1 MTYITIIGRG
11 HGGTRAM
18 SHTLQAS
25 GVYMGHPLNR
35 SGDLVPPKD
44 MYDACRLMAP
54 HIQWLGGLQWNF
66 EALHTMPIPQE
77 FTDLV
82 ERYLGSL
89 SRSSAPHKG
98 WKIPETTL
106 VFPWII
112 RLFPETKFIH
122 WVRNPRDN
130 ILARHMTD
138 DLADFGIEYPQ
149 AAQFLEEQYP
159 ELAQSLLAQSAEA
172 RNEVILRLQRAISW
186 QYQYEIVKA
195 TPKPKQWL
203 RVRFEDF
210 VLDQE
215 RTLEQLSTFLELPL
229 QKIAVRPESVGRYD
243 RATGLSYFDF
253 LAEGMHE
260 FGYEIPTD
268 ESAATSAPS
277 AVDSAS
283 PPKQKQ
289 TKNKPAKNKP
299 DVKEQ
304 VSMAASRKKAES
316 AKAGTTTKA
325 AARGRS
331 KNKRPNIILFGIDSL
346 RADHMS
352 SYGYERLTTP
362 HLDRFAE
369 QGTLFER
376 NYSPSVPTTPAYA
389 SMLTGRDC
397 FGTQVVAL
405 RHKGGLRED
414 VPTLAEILRDEGY
427 TSTCVG
433 FSGNPS
439 SRGFDKYIDYA
450 AWGSWNEGRS
460 PKAQNLNDV
469 AIPELDRLVKGK
481 EPFFLFLRHM
491 DPHAPYLPPE
501 PYERAFYHG
510 NETNKKNKS
519 MEPVMHFK
527 PFRDFFASWMP
538 PGITDKDYVIAQ
550 YDGAIAYMD
559 ACIQTIFNALAAHG
573 IEEET
578 IVIINGDHGETLYEH
593 ECWFDHHGMYDN
605 VLYVPLI
612 IRYPGKVPAGKR
624 VGGYT
629 QHKDL
634 VPTILELAGIEKEL
648 EMEGRS
654 LIPMINGE
662 VASHESEFYI
672 TECTWM
678 RKHGWRTPQWK
689 LMIALEP
696 DFHFKPEIE
705 LYNLIEDPEENNNL
719 ADSQPGVVAML
730 RDRMDAWITK
740 RESETGKPNPMHHQ
754 GDWHGHEGVGP
765 FKSSQQAYD
774 TLHIGD
780 PNQAA
785 KLQAKSRD

>member
-1 MTYITIIGRG
+1 MTMITIIGRG
-11 HGGTRAM
+11 HGGTRAI

-25 GVYMGHPLNR
+25 GVYMGHPLNV
-35 SGDLVPPKD
+35 SGDLLPPDD
-44 MYDACRLMAP
+44 MYDACRIMSQ
-54 HIQWLGGLQWNF
+54 HVKWLGGLQWDF
-66 EALHTMPIPQE
+66 STLHTMPIPQD
-77 FTDLV
+77 FTERI
-82 ERYLGSL
+82 ERYLANVL
-89 SRSSAPHKG
+89 DASAPNKG

-106 VFPWII
+106 VFPWIV
-112 RLFPETKFIH
+112 RLYPEINYIH

-130 ILARHMTD
+130 ILARHLTD
-138 DLADFGIEYPQ
+138 DLADFGIEYPD
-149 AAQFLEEQYP
+149 AATFLHEAYP
-159 ELAQSLLAQSAEA
+159 TLAKAAEANGPEELAEL
-172 RNEVILRLQRAISW
+172 VLRLQRAISW
-186 QYQYEIVKA
+186 QYQYAIVNA
-195 TPKPKQWL
+195 TPKPAHWL

-210 VLDQE
+210 VLNQQA
-215 RTLEQLSTFLELPL
+215 TLQNITDFLKLPL
-229 QKIAVRPESVGRYD
+229 AAIPVRPDSVGRYGS
-243 RATGLSYFDF
+243 ANGVSYFDF
-253 LAEGMHE
+253 LGEGMRE
-260 FGYEIPTD
+260 LGYAIPD
-268 ESAATSAPS
+268 SAASTMGSTAPTIEI
-277 AVDSAS
+277 AN
-283 PPKQKQ
+283 PPNTQLS
-289 TKNKPAKNKP
+289 TTPITAKL
-299 DVKEQ
+299 KEQ
-304 VSMAASRKKAES
+304 KTMAPRRTSRK
-316 AKAGTTTKA
+316 
-325 AARGRS
+325 RQ
-331 KNKRPNIILFGIDSL
+331 PNVILFGIDSL

-352 SYGYERLTTP
+352 SYGYKQLTTP
-362 HLDRFAE
+362 HLDRFAQE
-369 QGTLFER
+369 GALFER
-376 NYSPSVPTTPAYA
+376 NFSPSIPTTPAYA

-427 TSTCVG
+427 NTTCVG

-439 SRGFDKYIDYA
+439 GRGFDKYLDYP

-460 PKAQNLNDV
+460 PKAQKLNEV
-469 AIPELDRLVKGK
+469 AIPELDRLVKAK
-481 EPFFLFLRHM
+481 QPFFLFLRHM

-510 NETNKKNKS
+510 NETNKRNKS

-559 ACIQTIFNALAAHG
+559 ACIQSIFHAVASHG
-573 IEEET
+573 ILDET
-578 IVIINGDHGETLYEH
+578 IIVINGDHGETLYDH

-605 VLYVPLI
+605 VLHVPLI
-612 IRYPGKVPAGKR
+612 IRYPDKVPAGKR
-624 VGGYT
+624 LSGFT

-634 VPTILELAGIEKEL
+634 VPTILDLADIDRSDL
-648 EMEGRS
+648 TMEGRS
-654 LIPMINGE
+654 LLPMIHGE

-705 LYNLIEDPEENNNL
+705 LYNLIEDPEENNNV
-719 ADSQPGVVAML
+719 AEQQPAIVAML
-730 RDRMDAWITK
+730 TDRMNAWITK

-754 GDWHGHEGVGP
+754 GDWHGHAGVGP
-765 FKSSQQAYD
+765 FKTSQQAYD

-785 KLQAKSRD
+785 RLQAKSRD